1 MKPLL
6 ASQLIA
12 TELVKNKAKTVVLNG
27 STARG
32 KSNPNDLDIAV
43 ILENENPLSDDN
55 YRTDVRKR
63 LERDF
68 KYKIDLF
75 CYSEDYVLD
84 LIEYYNKDS
93 WDLCF
98 RLNCI
103 CMDNVRD
110 QTKGWPL
117 VWIFG
122 ENAKKMLD
130 PYMCYQEKFI
140 VLEGRKY
147 LDELRSRINIPV

>member
-12 TELVKNKAKTVVLNG
+12 TELVKNKAKTVVLSG

-55 YRTDVRKR
+55 YRSYVRER

-68 KYKIDLF
+68 RYKIHLF
-75 CYSEDYVLD
+75 CYSENYVLD
-84 LIEYYNKDS
+84 LIERYNQDS

-110 QTKGWPL
+110 QTKGWPW

-130 PYMCYQEKFI
+130 PYMCYQEEFI
-140 VLEGRKY
+140 VLAGQEY
-147 LDELRSRINIPV
+147 LNELRSRINR